1 MRCQPFVFILYCVL
15 PCLSAPSRRCRRWRL
30 QLRVR
35 ATAAI
40 MSTAETSAC
49 RLLLKSVCDEC
60 GILYIAR
67 STIKA
72 ERREA
77 LRLPILDA
85 LYLQRVNASASKG
98 CAVAYKARDPGVG

>member
-1 MRCQPFVFILYCVL
+1 MHCQPIVFILYCVL
-15 PCLSAPSRRCRRWRL
+15 LCLSAPSRRCRRWRL

-40 MSTAETSAC
+40 VSTAETSAC
-49 RLLLKSVCDEC
+49 HLLLKSVSDEC
-60 GILYIAR
+60 SILYIAR

-85 LYLQRVNASASKG
+85 LYLQRMKCERIKRLRCCLQG
-98 CAVAYKARDPGVG
+98 